1 MSSKLSECEI
11 KELFEQNYFGLVEF
25 SWRLVRCEE
34 ASRDIVQDVF
44 AKLLR
49 KEVFCRDSHVLTKAY
64 LYTMTKNAS
73 LNYLRKIRTITSYE
87 YANPLDEI
95 SDTDVLEALIYAE
108 SIDQLYKAIQS
119 LPESCRNICQM
130 TYLEEKSNQEVAEF
144 YGISINT
151 VKTQKKRALELL
163 GKRLPTV
170 VRCIKILFFYFFLI

>member
-1 MSSKLSECEI
+1 MNSKLSECEI

-49 KEVFCRDSHVLTKAY
+49 KEDFLTDKHILTKAY

-73 LNYLRKIRTITSYE
+73 LNYLRKIQTITCYE
-87 YANPLDEI
+87 HANTAGET
-95 SDTDVLEALIYAE
+95 SDADVLEALIYAE

-119 LPESCRNICQM
+119 LPEACRNICKM
-130 TYLEEKSNQEVAEF
+130 TYLEEKSNLEVAEF

-163 GKRLPTV
+163 GKRLSPV
-170 VRCIKILFFYFFLI
+170 VRCIKIFF